1 MKRSCPPSS
10 VVLSFDEK
18 AKIAIKE
25 YGGSVYTKKEKVKVS
40 AKQKVRGL
48 LEMPAAINIHTG
60 DIHFW
65 FYDWKNSFVVI
76 ECLESLLREY
86 PKQEIYVI
94 MDCWKAHTSYAIRVW
109 NFFHPRLHIVYTPTK
124 ASWMNMIE
132 RVFSKFDKEL
142 LKNSNFQTVRG
153 AMDAIAYYF
162 ENESRLWNWS
172 T

>member
-1 MKRSCPPSS
+1 LKENCPPDS
-10 VVLSFDEK
+10 VILSFDEK

-25 YGGSVYTKKEKVKVS
+25 YGGSVYTKEKSLKVP

-48 LEMPAAINIHTG
+48 LEMPAAINVHTG
-60 DIHFW
+60 EIHYW

-76 ECLESLLREY
+76 ECFEALLREY
-86 PKQEIYVI
+86 PGKEIYVI
-94 MDCWKAHTSYAIRVW
+94 LDCWKAHTSYAIRVW
-109 NFFHPRLHIVYTPTK
+109 NFFHPRFHLVFMPTK

-142 LKNSNFQTVRG
+142 LKNSNFQTVKE
-153 AMDAIAYYF
+153 AMSAISYYF
-162 ENESRLWNWS
+162 ENESRLWKWS